1 MGWSHGGFCLEL
13 KLHWLHGW
21 PSKNIK
27 KFVRERILSW
37 QIFCNKLF
45 FKLILP
51 CSLDAIWHF
60 GLMDIFPWALYQ
72 WFYHHCQE
80 TAASCVILFEPSIK
94 VVMLSKI
101 LNCCLFLL
109 ILCQV
114 HSNPKSAAITI
125 CIFNNCTTN
134 TDTSGTTFT
143 TSLLHLMFAVKI
155 GSLCLWLF
163 VPSSFY
169 IFPFYFLL
177 VYVLFSIGIANN
189 MILQLFFRSY
199 AKWYYIPNNN
209 GFTCHL
215 IYS

>member
-1 MGWSHGGFCLEL
+1 MLFGCYLAFWPHGHISLGFI
-13 KLHWLHGW
+13 
-21 PSKNIK
+21 S
-27 KFVRERILSW
+27 V
-37 QIFCNKLF
+37 
-45 FKLILP
+45 ILP
-51 CSLDAIWHF
+51 SLLRNSCFTCHTF
-60 GLMDIFPWALYQ
+60 WAMYKSS
-72 WFYHHCQE
+72 YVE
-80 TAASCVILFEPSIK
+80 KNFEL
-94 VVMLSKI
+94 LSF
-101 LNCCLFLL
+101 FLL

-143 TSLLHLMFAVKI
+143 TTLLHLMFAVKI
-155 GSLCLWLF
+155 GSLCLWLS

-177 VYVLFSIGIANN
+177 VYVLFSIDLANN
-189 MILQLFFRSY
+189 MILLFFLEV
-199 AKWYYIPNNN
+199 APIDNIPNNN